1 MDLSKIPEPSEGDLN
16 YAKLLMEIVDYEKLN
31 HHDKAHARIIAH
43 ILRHG
48 RVLADYVRRDDDS
61 HTYIGDNTLLDKG
74 PLAEAVKFFEQ
85 FGGNDER

>member
-1 MDLSKIPEPSEGDLN
+1 MDLSKIPEPSEGDLDN
-16 YAKLLMEIVDYEKLN
+16 VRWLLTLPQFCMKERV
-31 HHDKAHARIIAH
+31 IAH

-74 PLAEAVKFFEQ
+74 PLAEAVEFFEQ
-85 FGGNDER
+85 FGGNNER